1 MLNASSRLPPLPASA
16 HAVLTRRVATS
27 SSAEG
32 KLSMTWGRIN
42 KPPASLQPPTPPS
55 FLFTPPL
62 LYILYAERTI
72 EKQWWMKKR
81 KRKAPLFASLINLPN
96 DFPYCESEP
105 PKDDSRSPPAL
116 VRSVIAAWLKRR
128 GPGNRLWMR
137 LFTAGVSS
145 QAVRAWG

>member
-1 MLNASSRLPPLPASA
+1 MSGDEGGRPLHAERVLSAPPRPPASA
-16 HAVLTRRVATS
+16 HPVLTRRVAPS

-42 KPPASLQPPTPPS
+42 EPLFNPPHPLPS
-55 FLFTPPL
+55 FFTPPL
-62 LYILYAERTI
+62 LYIFYAERTI

-116 VRSVIAAWLKRR
+116 VRSVKAAWLKRR
-128 GPGNRLWMR
+128 GPGNRL
-137 LFTAGVSS
+137 
-145 QAVRAWG
+145 